1 MKVKAVFFDMDD
13 TLVLTSKHDVT
24 AYNAVAAL
32 VQSSEG
38 CAGADAKLVVESF
51 KKLFAVDPWDKSGK
65 VEVNEWRGGLWAKA
79 LMEQGVS
86 ETVGKEV
93 CLLNGRGT
101 NALCGYL
108 IVACRPSGGPQV
120 PCYVR

>member
-24 AYNAVAAL
+24 AYTAVAAL

-38 CAGADAKLVVESF
+38 CGGADAKLVVESF

-65 VEVNEWRGGLWAKA
+65 VEVYEWSGGLWAKA

-86 ETVGKEV
+86 ECVGKEV
-93 CLLNGRGT
+93 CLLD
-101 NALCGYL
+101 
-108 IVACRPSGGPQV
+108 
-120 PCYVR
+120 VRD